1 MKDIFDECQF
11 ANFKLNSRIVRTGTW
26 ETETEEGGFL
36 TSDIFD
42 RYEKI
47 ASSGTGLIVSEIF
60 ALDHKDRFFPYS
72 TNMNYKGFMKDY
84 QTVTGIVHEYD
95 VPILG
100 QLAFFYYDDG
110 ENQKVEAN
118 EVSPEG
124 IRKLEAEVI
133 MAAKKFKSIW
143 EIIFIWLVS

>member
-11 ANFKLNSRIVRTGTW
+11 GDLKLNSRIVRTGTW

-36 TSDIFD
+36 SPAIYD

-47 ASSGTGLIVSEIF
+47 ASSGAGLIISEMF
-60 ALDHKDRFFPYS
+60 VLDYKDRFAPYS
-72 TNMNYKGFMKDY
+72 ANLNYVGFVKDY
-84 QTVTGIVHEYD
+84 KMITDICHNHD

-110 ENQKVEAN
+110 T
-118 EVSPEG
+118 
-124 IRKLEAEVI
+124 I
-133 MAAKKFKSIW
+133 KKPNRMT
-143 EIIFIWLVS
+143 